1 MIHISGVLVRSR
13 PENIDKVKLALD
25 ALEGVEVHGA
35 NPDGRL
41 VVTVEEHSDQG
52 IADKVVRLQD
62 LPGVIAA
69 SMIYHQFEDGSENL
83 DEVSD
88 ETSGDET
95 SEVEVSF
102 TAAGSRPSQNSISQ
116 ETQS

>member
-13 PENIDKVKLALD
+13 PENVESVTQALE

-41 VVTVEEHSDQG
+41 VVIVEENSDQG
-52 IADKVVRLQD
+52 IADKVVHLQD

-83 DEVSD
+83 DEASGEMS
-88 ETSGDET
+88 ET
-95 SEVEVSF
+95 EVSF
-102 TAAGSRPSQNSISQ
+102 TAAGNRPSQNSISQ
-116 ETQS
+116 EAQS